1 MKQTIFMLSIL
12 VACITGAVLTIY
24 YIDTKCEKQNKTNFT
39 LQPSEMTINNVDEC
53 GDTIKTNKGMVKID
67 TTNFKR

>member
-1 MKQTIFMLSIL
+1 MKHTIFMLSVLI
-12 VACITGAVLTIY
+12 ASIIGAVITLW
-24 YIDTKCEKQNKTNFT
+24 YIDTNCEKQNDTNFT
-39 LQPSEMTINNVDEC
+39 LQPSEMTINIVDEY